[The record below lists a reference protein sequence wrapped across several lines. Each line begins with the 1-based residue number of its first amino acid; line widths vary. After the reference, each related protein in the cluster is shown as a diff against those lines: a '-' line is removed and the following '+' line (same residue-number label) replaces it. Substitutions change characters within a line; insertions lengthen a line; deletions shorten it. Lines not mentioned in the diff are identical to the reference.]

1 MFFSEYFHVNKQQ
14 IDSYGA
20 IDINLVCDLP
30 LFIDPMLIFNSSK
43 NEYKVLHEQI
53 IKYFHFLAKN
63 QNWDLAMGNLQ
74 HSLISAK

>member
-1 MFFSEYFHVNKQQ
+1 MLKKEEETMFFSEHFHVNKQK

-43 NEYKVLHEQI
+43 KN
-53 IKYFHFLAKN
+53 IKTYINKL
-63 QNWDLAMGNLQ
+63 
-74 HSLISAK
+74 